1 MWFVTDGTLTA
12 SKIRLIDKGRVIP
25 TKN

>member
-12 SKIRLIDKGRVIP
+12 GKIRLIDKGRVIP